1 MKRDYADGV
10 KDNAN
15 FFVGAEVEKTV
26 TEGMHTLFVVGLQ
39 RTATVVRHAE
49 KTGAKH
55 IYFGA
60 NHSYKVLDG
69 GEIQSIAGQ
78 LKYFLD
84 CDYHVTI
91 DTNPVYRFKDIT
103 DLLTYPRFTIVY
115 GIRMDNIMDMKGN
128 VVIKLDDADFR
139 ATNPGVWCWS
149 VRDMIDDKHFT
160 DWSEYGADETI

>member
-1 MKRDYADGV
+1 MKRDYQDGV
-10 KDNAN
+10 KDNAT
-15 FFVGAEVEKTV
+15 FFVGAEVEKTA
-26 TEGMHTLFVVGLQ
+26 TEGMKTLFVVGLQ

-69 GEIQSIAGQ
+69 GEVAQIAGQ

-84 CDYHVTI
+84 KDYHVTI
-91 DTNPVYRFKDIT
+91 DTNPAYRFKDIT
-103 DLLTYPRFTIVY
+103 ELLTYPKFTIVY
-115 GIRMDNIMDMKGN
+115 GIRMDNIVDMKGN
-128 VVIKLDDADFR
+128 VVIKLDDADFK

-160 DWSEYGADETI
+160 DWSEYGADETL

>member
-1 MKRDYADGV
+1 MERDYKDGV
-10 KDNAN
+10 KDNAD
-15 FFVGAEVEKTV
+15 FFVGTEVEKTA
-26 TEGMHTLFVVGLQ
+26 TQGMQTLFVVGLQ

-69 GEIQSIAGQ
+69 QEVGAIAGQ

-84 CDYHVTI
+84 RDYYVTVDI
-91 DTNPVYRFKDIT
+91 NPAYRFDDVIE
-103 DLLTYPRFTIVY
+103 LLTHPRFTIVY
-115 GIRMDNIMDMKGN
+115 GIRMDNIMAMKGN

-160 DWSEYGADETI
+160 DWSEYGDDETI